1 MNNNF
6 NQQAPQQP
14 MYQQA
19 PQQMYQ
25 QPMYQPAPKKP
36 INVMELVA
44 LICAGV
50 SLVLAI
56 LGATLTCACSAS
68 KSFDLKDGETFLAY
82 KLSPVFILSIFAI
95 LVAIG
100 GIVCG
105 IIAVKQN
112 GAKSGKMAL
121 VAVAVSAFALLYAFI
136 PMVTICGYNCSLT
149 TNYEEYFAERYGNI
163 NRYR

>member
-25 QPMYQPAPKKP
+25 QPMYQQAPKKP

-68 KSFDLKDGETFLAY
+68 KTFDMEDSWITVIEY

-121 VAVAVSAFALLYAFI
+121 VAVIVSAFALIYAFI
-136 PMVTICGYNCSLT
+136 PMVTICGYNCSLQS
-149 TNYEEYFAERYGNI
+149 NYEDLMGSLGRYF
-163 NRYR
+163 